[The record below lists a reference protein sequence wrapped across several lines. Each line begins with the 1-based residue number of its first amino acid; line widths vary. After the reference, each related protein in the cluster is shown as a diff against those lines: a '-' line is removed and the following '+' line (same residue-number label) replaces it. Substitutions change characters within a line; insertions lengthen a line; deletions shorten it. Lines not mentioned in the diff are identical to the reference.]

1 VFRPEVDR
9 DKCIGSGNCVFWA
22 PATFELDDDEGLASI
37 LDPAGDDIER
47 IRVAVEGCPAKALS
61 LHFDGEGEG
70 GDAGDTSAD
79 GTTEG
84 EI

>member
-1 VFRPEVDR
+1 MFRPEVDR

-47 IRVAVEGCPAKALS
+47 IRVAVDGCPAKALS
-61 LHFDGEGEG
+61 LHFEGEG
-70 GDAGDTSAD
+70 TGDDRSD
-79 GTTEG
+79 GTTRG
-84 EI
+84 DT